1 MSREITFESIMTE
14 NLGHIKDVRLKD
26 SGYLYLSDWYKLEE
40 KTSLDLVIL
49 KPEDVAKLRN
59 LLNNVN
65 TEMGLKETVDNCIE
79 QIFVS
84 IVEKHHLSSG
94 DIDFGAVD
102 RLETIKEELVKIAA
116 GYLRGNQP
124 AEEE

>member
-1 MSREITFESIMTE
+1 MLREIKFEDVATE
-14 NLGHIKDVRLKD
+14 DFGHIKDARLKD

-65 TEMGLKETVDNCIE
+65 TEMGLKEIVDNCIE